1 MYEKVAGAVTAP
13 IHLSK
18 FQQVTTDWESLQA
31 PLTGLAPT
39 AVGGPTLLHKASS
52 FRRKSNAICLKTS

>member
-1 MYEKVAGAVTAP
+1 MYEKMAGAVTAP

-31 PLTGLAPT
+31 PLTGLA
-39 AVGGPTLLHKASS
+39 VGGPTLLHKASS